1 MAGYS
6 WAYAGILCANFVWF
20 AYPVAVRH
28 RVVVGCWIAA
38 ANHAFSRHVGQL
50 DCYSLIG
57 CGVTGAR
64 FADDRVEC
72 MNGVQQSLTFRIVQY
87 T

>member
-64 FADDRVEC
+64 FADDRVAYC
-72 MNGVQQSLTFRIVQY
+72 VQQSLTVRIVQY